1 MLQIMPPLIIVFR
14 YVFLDDSSVSNGVLT
29 VLWSFSSAE
38 CMGEWSIL
46 GRAVDFALLA
56 KELVES

>member
-38 CMGEWSIL
+38 CMGE
-46 GRAVDFALLA
+46 
-56 KELVES
+56 